1 MGCQSK
7 RIYWEKGAQAESS
20 RVREPRRTA
29 LLPGSKSWVHGNGVS
44 SWLSLASHL
53 AWSMF
58 VLTQGPSWWQVNLS
72 AKMDSSAKDSGRLIR
87 HLMGWH
93 LLPAFGPSDPSQLVF
108 WSSTMSLSR
117 PPIVRQLMQVAV
129 IMPIKA
135 GSFGQRSLI
144 DALTYLKS
152 AYLWNFLGPIH

>member
-1 MGCQSK
+1 MSK
-7 RIYWEKGAQAESS
+7 QENLLGKGARTESS

-29 LLPGSKSWVHGNGVS
+29 LPRGSKSWVHGNGVS

-93 LLPAFGPSDPSQLVF
+93 LLPAFGPSQILPVSFQWQHLICYQDLQL
-108 WSSTMSLSR
+108 
-117 PPIVRQLMQVAV
+117 
-129 IMPIKA
+129 
-135 GSFGQRSLI
+135 
-144 DALTYLKS
+144 
-152 AYLWNFLGPIH
+152 